1 MDNHVQTFVFFR
13 KHYPNLLFTFNINVW
28 YLKFELRSLKRNTV
42 FEIEFFEC
50 PRHSFNFEYRWE
62 IVLSIRVFL
71 TVNWVFTSSNLNQG
85 FICLSKYVGPSSYWI
100 INNWPRKLY
109 MYILHCFCREQTF
122 LLRWYKCVSQEHAG
136 YATVSVID
144 VASVTTFI

>member
-1 MDNHVQTFVFFR
+1 MSRHLFSLENTTRIYFSLLILMYDTLNLNLG
-13 KHYPNLLFTFNINVW
+13 HYIGTLCSTLNFSNALVIPSTLNIGG
-28 YLKFELRSLKRNTV
+28 K
-42 FEIEFFEC
+42 
-50 PRHSFNFEYRWE
+50 

-71 TVNWVFTSSNLNQG
+71 TVNWVFTSSYLNQG

-100 INNWPRKLY
+100 INNWLRKLY

-122 LLRWYKCVSQEHAG
+122 LLRWYKCVSQEHAV